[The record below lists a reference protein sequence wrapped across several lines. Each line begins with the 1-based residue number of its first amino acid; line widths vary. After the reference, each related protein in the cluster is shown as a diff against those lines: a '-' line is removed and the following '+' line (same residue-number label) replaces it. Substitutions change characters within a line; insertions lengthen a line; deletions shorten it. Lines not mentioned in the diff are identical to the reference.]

1 MGKWSY
7 EVEGWKGRHIKVNGL
22 GWASID
28 DMFRAH
34 NHDVEKME
42 KQIFDLAAQNA
53 ETQDE
58 NNRLDRELD
67 EARKRIAELEAP
79 TRVPFSDAHIE
90 RMAKAA
96 YTARMRR
103 EEKSRCWDEIPLMS
117 KDAWRQGIRAALAAG
132 GLEPCAV
139 PDYDPDDVA
148 LAPTGTVLC
157 DGLVE
162 AERKVEN
169 QRMSLR
175 QMHEARERDARLIA
189 ELRAEVDEDNAAAA
203 SVNDLLV
210 QVQNLT
216 AERDAQEIELA
227 DLRFYQREFAAVS
240 AERDALRERAS
251 VPQPSSNTGQL
262 PPADQVEALAR
273 VLREASTGNK
283 NNQPA
288 AGIWIKEARAAIAH
302 LNTRPE
308 GLPTAEQLKA
318 AHMQYAQD
326 YEAGKNDGSLCAS
339 DFALDYLR
347 PWLRDP
353 VGFELDVTAEEMAM
367 AYKDNVGG
375 DGLLYGGLCAM
386 LALCRSRIRP
396 VYECK
401 ECAKLVAKIMKVNE
415 IDGRPI
421 VAEFNAAKDKAFE
434 AQQALNEAVNEMGLG
449 LRAAL
454 VARADIRA
462 ALDGE

>member
-148 LAPTGTVLC
+148 LAPTGTVLR
-157 DGLVE
+157 DRLVE

-216 AERDAQEIELA
+216 AERDA
-227 DLRFYQREFAAVS
+227 
-240 AERDALRERAS
+240 LRERAS
-251 VPQPSSNTGQL
+251 VPVID
-262 PPADQVEALAR
+262 PPVDQVEALAR
-273 VLREASTGNK
+273 QAEVLGLAQPPSFGDLVELGGWLEVATNRLDAIRAVLSPETTSIRDTAAAHGFDAMPADIAQRSVDGETNYVRLNPEASHAN
-283 NNQPA
+283 
-288 AGIWIKEARAAIAH
+288 H
-302 LNTRPE
+302 
-308 GLPTAEQLKA
+308 
-318 AHMQYAQD
+318 H
-326 YEAGKNDGSLCAS
+326 
-339 DFALDYLR
+339 
-347 PWLRDP
+347 
-353 VGFELDVTAEEMAM
+353 
-367 AYKDNVGG
+367 
-375 DGLLYGGLCAM
+375 
-386 LALCRSRIRP
+386 
-396 VYECK
+396 
-401 ECAKLVAKIMKVNE
+401 
-415 IDGRPI
+415 
-421 VAEFNAAKDKAFE
+421 
-434 AQQALNEAVNEMGLG
+434 
-449 LRAAL
+449 
-454 VARADIRA
+454 
-462 ALDGE
+462 